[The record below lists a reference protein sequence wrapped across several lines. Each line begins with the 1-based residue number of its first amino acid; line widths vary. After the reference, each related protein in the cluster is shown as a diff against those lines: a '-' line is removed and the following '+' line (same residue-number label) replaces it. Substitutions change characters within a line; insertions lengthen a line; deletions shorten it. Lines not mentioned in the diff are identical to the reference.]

1 MLLVSVHASCT
12 TDTLCFYLS
21 SQSPPCLMSP
31 LPVGDQLTNG
41 TYIGV
46 GVGVGVF
53 ILIVVV
59 IMVGLILVVVVRRK
73 TVLEQNGDMM
83 MDENP
88 CYNKTA
94 VMLDRTKKVLD
105 HSHKPPPFGDD
116 HYEIVDEGKK
126 AASLSTVVYE
136 EVDKQD
142 TQTDR
147 HPSHYQGLELT
158 KMAGNEYA
166 SINA

>member
-1 MLLVSVHASCT
+1 
-12 TDTLCFYLS
+12 
-21 SQSPPCLMSP
+21 MSP
-31 LPVGDQLTNG
+31 LLVGGQLTIG

-53 ILIVVV
+53 ILIVLV
-59 IMVGLILVVVVRRK
+59 ITVGLILVVVVRRK
-73 TVLEQNGDMM
+73 TVLEQNGDMT
-83 MDENP
+83 MDENL

-94 VMLDRTKKVLD
+94 VMLVRTKRVLD
-105 HSHKPPPFGDD
+105 HSHNPPPLEDD

-126 AASLSTVVYE
+126 SVSLSAVVYE

-142 TQTDR
+142 TLADR
-147 HPSHYQGLELT
+147 HPSHYQDLELT
-158 KMAGNEYA
+158 KMEGNEYA